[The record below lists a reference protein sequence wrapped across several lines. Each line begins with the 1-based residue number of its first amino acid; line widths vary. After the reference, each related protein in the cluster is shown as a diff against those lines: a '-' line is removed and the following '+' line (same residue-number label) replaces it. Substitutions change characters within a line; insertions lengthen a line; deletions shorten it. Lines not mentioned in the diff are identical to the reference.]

1 MEIDNSKKILGYDF
15 EESIYKSKGCLA
27 ASKICSFINNI
38 LFFNKT
44 YLFVKPLQ
52 EAMEASTKLAN
63 EKQEELKVIE
73 EKVAVLVG

>member
-1 MEIDNSKKILGYDF
+1 
-15 EESIYKSKGCLA
+15 
-27 ASKICSFINNI
+27 

-73 EKVAVLVG
+73 EKVALLVG